1 MPRPRR
7 LPRPRARPQ
16 REAIA
21 RPWRIWIAENLL
33 RGVPAATLEATLL
46 AHGVSAPQARR
57 GLHDAAREPAMV
69 AARRHQVVLER
80 QALAARLRH
89 SLAAA
94 LPLHIERI
102 TTPTANEFHT
112 RWFTTN
118 TPVILTDLVH
128 RWPAFTRWSPAHL
141 RDHYGDAELEMQSG
155 RNHDY
160 DPDLNY
166 LHYRQPTTMANY
178 VDKVLAAGETNDLY
192 LIANNRNLARPALRP
207 LLADIELPPGYF
219 HPSRERQARSS
230 ALWFGPA
237 GTITKLHHDTSSIL
251 LAQIFGRKRLRLY
264 PPDDPT
270 LLAHAT
276 GVYNT
281 LDPELPSPA
290 LANHPTNHLTIDLT
304 LNPGEALFLPVGW
317 WHHVR
322 ALDVSISLAC
332 NHFVWDNDQDWY
344 KPGAIR

>member
-7 LPRPRARPQ
+7 LPRSRPQ
-16 REAIA
+16 RDAIA

-33 RGVPAATLEATLL
+33 RGVPAATLEATLV
-46 AHGVSAPQARR
+46 AHGVPPQRARR
-57 GLHDAAREPAMV
+57 ALHDAAREPALV
-69 AARRHQVVLER
+69 AARRHQRVLER
-80 QALAARLRH
+80 QALATRLRH
-89 SLAAA
+89 TLAAE
-94 LPLHIERI
+94 LPPHIDRI
-102 TTPTANEFHT
+102 ATPPADQFHA

-118 TPVILTDLVH
+118 TPVILTDLVP

-141 RDHYGDAELEMQSG
+141 REHYGAAELEMQSG
-155 RNHDY
+155 RNADP
-160 DPDLNY
+160 DPDLHY
-166 LHYRQPTTMANY
+166 LHHRQTTTMANY
-178 VDKVLAAGETNDLY
+178 VDKVLAAGETNDVY

-207 LLADIELPPGYF
+207 LLADLELPPGYF
-219 HPSRERQARSS
+219 HPGRERQARSS

-237 GTITKLHHDTSSIL
+237 GTVTKLHHDTSSIL

-264 PPDDPT
+264 PPDEPT
-270 LLAHAT
+270 LLAHAS

-290 LANHPTNHLTIDLT
+290 LATVPTLDLT

-322 ALDVSISLAC
+322 ALDVSISIAC
-332 NHFVWDNDQDWY
+332 NHFVWPNDHDWY